1 MLNKS
6 KVKSATRV
14 NENRRKKPTT
24 ASSNLHASPSLIG
37 KFRRRKQKS
46 HFSKSTADTAN
57 AEKRATSANSNAKS
71 EQENPQKDSRI
82 TSTLPEDTAVHFGR
96 FYGVE
101 DANKPKAG
109 RVKTSSDPTAV
120 PYYRLTPRLEF
131 TRQMVQKL
139 ERTAGTEEYARQVSA
154 LLEETVE
161 PAHFKLHS
169 LPTENSIP
177 DGRHNPTGFPLWYKE
192 PFKMPFTSDE
202 VYKLLKEK
210 FDNAERKAK
219 NIFDEEASDNNS
231 LEEWPGDE
239 QGENESLGDNEE
251 KDILTREKSSVHLL
265 SNGSSSVTEAKD
277 TDSRESNDTSSSDA
291 KPRKVQ
297 FLQRR

>member
-6 KVKSATRV
+6 KVKSATGV
-14 NENRRKKPTT
+14 NENRRKKSA
-24 ASSNLHASPSLIG
+24 ASSNLRVSPSLIG
-37 KFRRRKQKS
+37 KFRSFAKRKQKS
-46 HFSKSTADTAN
+46 HYSKSAAADEEERASSGNDN
-57 AEKRATSANSNAKS
+57 ARS
-71 EQENPQKDSRI
+71 EQRNPQKDNRI
-82 TSTLPEDTAVHFGR
+82 ASILPEDAAVHFGR

-109 RVKTSSDPTAV
+109 RVKTSSEPNAV
-120 PYYRLTPRLEF
+120 PYCRVTPRLEF

-169 LPTENSIP
+169 MPTENSIP

-192 PFKMPFTSDE
+192 PFKTPLASDE

-219 NIFDEEASDNNS
+219 DIFDEEASENNS
-231 LEEWPGDE
+231 LDEWP
-239 QGENESLGDNEE
+239 GENESLPDNEE
-251 KDILTREKSSVHLL
+251 ERRDTLAREKSSMHLL

-277 TDSRESNDTSSSDA
+277 TDSRESNETSSSSDG
-291 KPRKVQ
+291 KPTRKVQ
-297 FLQRR
+297 FLQSR